1 MLARHDPPAL
11 PGACRA
17 AAGAYTDCRKRR
29 KEFAM
34 AKLWDKGY
42 SIEPE
47 IEQFTVGEDYLLDR
61 ALVRADALGSAAH
74 ATMLA
79 KIGILTAKE
88 RDRLLG
94 GLRQVLADFEAGRF
108 AIKPAQEDVHTAVEE
123 RLTESLGDLGKKLHT
138 GRSRNDQVLL
148 DLRLYGKERLHVLTE
163 RAIAMVRVLAG
174 FAKANEFVPMPGRTH
189 MQIAMPSSL
198 GLWAGAYAESLLDD
212 IELLKTA
219 HTLSDQ
225 SPLGSGAAYG
235 SALKLDRKLVARLL
249 GFAKVQNN
257 VLYCANSRGK
267 AELATLQACS
277 QVMVDLS
284 RLAGDLM
291 ITSTPEFG
299 YFRIPKELCTG
310 SSMMPNKRNPCGLEL
325 VRAKSAGVFAAE
337 QQIAAIL
344 KALPFGYN
352 RDFQETKGPF
362 MRGVDATAASLS
374 VMRLSI
380 ERLEVVEENLRKGF
394 TPEIYATDRALEL
407 VLEGQ
412 PFRDAYRYV
421 GTHLDELSS
430 RDPVANLKSKK
441 LQGGPGNLGLAGLTK
456 RADAAERWLAGVR
469 GPFQKALAKLLG

>member
-1 MLARHDPPAL
+1 
-11 PGACRA
+11 
-17 AAGAYTDCRKRR
+17 
-29 KEFAM
+29 M

-42 SIEPE
+42 SIDPE
-47 IEQFTVGEDYLLDR
+47 IERFTVGEDYLLD
-61 ALVRADALGSAAH
+61 AGLVRADILGSAAH

-88 RDRLLG
+88 RGRLVA
-94 GLRQVLADFEAGRF
+94 GLRAVLKDFEAGKFVIR
-108 AIKPAQEDVHTAVEE
+108 PEQEDVHTAVEE
-123 RLTESLGDLGKKLHT
+123 RLTQDLGDLGKKLHT

-148 DLRLYGKERLHVLTE
+148 DLRLYGKERLHALAE
-163 RAIAMVRVLAG
+163 RVIALVRALAA
-174 FAKANEFVPMPGRTH
+174 FAKQYEFMPMPGRTH

-212 IELLKTA
+212 LEFLKAA
-219 HTLSDQ
+219 HTVTDQ

-235 SALKLDRKLVARLL
+235 SALKLDRAMVARLL

-267 AELATLQACS
+267 AELATLQACALVS
-277 QVMVDLS
+277 VDLS
-284 RLAGDLM
+284 RLANDLM
-291 ITSTPEFG
+291 ICSTPEFG

-337 QQIAAIL
+337 MQVAAIL

-352 RDFQETKGPF
+352 RDFQETKGPL
-362 MRGVDATAASLS
+362 MRGVDATAGSLG

-394 TPEIYATDRALEL
+394 LPEIFATDRALEL
-407 VLEGQ
+407 VLEGR

-421 GTHLDELSS
+421 AAHLGELSS

-441 LQGGPGNLGLAGLTK
+441 LQGGPVNLGLATLAK
-456 RADAAERWLAGVR
+456 RADAAKAWLASVR
-469 GPFQKALAKLLG
+469 GPFQKALAKLMA

>member
-1 MLARHDPPAL
+1 
-11 PGACRA
+11 
-17 AAGAYTDCRKRR
+17 
-29 KEFAM
+29 M

-42 SIEPE
+42 AIDPE
-47 IEQFTVGEDYLLDR
+47 IERFTVGEDYLLDA
-61 ALVRADALGSAAH
+61 ALVRADLLGSAAH

-79 KIGILTAKE
+79 KIGILTAAQ

-94 GLRQVLADFEAGRF
+94 GLRAILKDFGAGEF
-108 AIKPAQEDVHTAVEE
+108 AVRPDQEDVHTAVEE
-123 RLTESLGDLGKKLHT
+123 RLTADLGDLGKKLHT
-138 GRSRNDQVLL
+138 GRSRNDQVLV
-148 DLRLYGKERLHVLTE
+148 DLRLYGKEKLHALAG
-163 RAIAMVRVLAG
+163 RAIALVRALAA
-174 FAKANEFVPMPGRTH
+174 FAKRYEFTPMPGRTH

-212 IELLKTA
+212 LELLKAA
-219 HTLSDQ
+219 HTVTDQ

-235 SALKLDRKLVARLL
+235 SALPLDRKLVARLL

-267 AELATLQACS
+267 AELATLQVCA

-284 RLAGDLM
+284 RLANDLL

-310 SSMMPNKRNPCGLEL
+310 SSMMPQKRNPCGLEL
-325 VRAKSAGVFAAE
+325 VRAKSAGVLAAE
-337 QQIAAIL
+337 QQVAAIL

-352 RDFQETKGPF
+352 RDFQETKGPL
-362 MRGVDATAASLS
+362 MRGLETTLASLS

-394 TPEIYATDRALEL
+394 LPEIYATDRALEL
-407 VLEGQ
+407 VREGR

-421 GTHLDELSS
+421 GTHLGELSS
-430 RDPVANLKSKK
+430 RDPVANLKSKR
-441 LQGGPGNLGLAGLTK
+441 LQGGPGNLGLAALKT
-456 RADAAERWLAGVR
+456 RADAAEKWLKGVR
-469 GPFQKALAKLLG
+469 GPFEKALASLLG

>member
-1 MLARHDPPAL
+1 
-11 PGACRA
+11 
-17 AAGAYTDCRKRR
+17 
-29 KEFAM
+29 M

-42 SIEPE
+42 AIDPE
-47 IEQFTVGEDYLLDR
+47 IERFTVGEDHVLDR
-61 ALVRADALGSAAH
+61 ALVRADVLGSAAH

-79 KIGILTAKE
+79 EIGVLTKAE
-88 RDRLLG
+88 RDRLLK
-94 GLRQVLADFEAGRF
+94 GLRAVLAEFEAGRF
-108 AIKPAQEDVHTAVEE
+108 TIRPDQEDVHTAVEE
-123 RLTESLGDLGKKLHT
+123 HLTGALGDLGKKLHT

-148 DLRLYGKERLHVLTE
+148 DLRLYGKERLHALAE
-163 RAIAMVRVLAG
+163 RAIALVRALAA
-174 FAKANEFVPMPGRTH
+174 FATAHEFVPMPGRTH

-212 IELLKTA
+212 LELLKAA
-219 HTLSDQ
+219 HTLTDQ

-235 SALKLDRKLVARLL
+235 SALPLDRPLVARLL

-284 RLAGDLM
+284 RLANDLM
-291 ITSTPEFG
+291 ITSMPEFG

-325 VRAKSAGVFAAE
+325 VRAKSAGVFACE
-337 QQIAAIL
+337 QQIAMIL

-352 RDFQETKGPF
+352 RDFQETKGPM
-362 MRGVDATAASLS
+362 MRGVEATGASLS

-394 TPEIYATDRALEL
+394 LAEIYATDRALEL
-407 VLEGQ
+407 VIEGQ

-430 RDPVANLKSKK
+430 RDPVANLKSKR
-441 LQGGPGNLGLAGLTK
+441 LLGGPGNLRLKDLTK
-456 RADAAERWLAGVR
+456 RAAAAEKWLASVR
-469 GPFQKALAKLLG
+469 DPFQKALKALLG

>member
-1 MLARHDPPAL
+1 
-11 PGACRA
+11 
-17 AAGAYTDCRKRR
+17 
-29 KEFAM
+29 M

-42 SIEPE
+42 SIDPE
-47 IEQFTVGEDYLLDR
+47 IERFTVGEDYILD
-61 ALVRADALGSAAH
+61 ACLVRADVVGSAAH

-88 RDRLLG
+88 RGRLLA
-94 GLRQVLADFEAGRF
+94 GLRTVLKDFEAGKF
-108 AIKPAQEDVHTAVEE
+108 AIRPEQEDVHTAVEE
-123 RLTESLGDLGKKLHT
+123 RLTEMLGDLGKKLHT

-148 DLRLYGKERLHVLTE
+148 DLRLYGKERLHALAE
-163 RAIAMVRVLAG
+163 RIIALVRALAA
-174 FAKANEFVPMPGRTH
+174 FARKHEFVPMPGRTH

-212 IELLKTA
+212 LELLKAA
-219 HTLSDQ
+219 HAMTDQ

-235 SALKLDRKLVARLL
+235 SALKIDRAMVARLL

-267 AELATLQACS
+267 AELATLQVCA

-325 VRAKSAGVFAAE
+325 VRAKSAGVFACE
-337 QQIAAIL
+337 MQVAAIL

-394 TPEIYATDRALEL
+394 LPEIYATDRALEL
-407 VLEGQ
+407 VLEGR

-421 GTHLDELSS
+421 AAHLGELSS

-441 LQGGPGNLGLAGLTK
+441 LQGGPGNLGLATLAK
-456 RADAAERWLAGVR
+456 RADAAEKWLAGVR
-469 GPFQKALAKLLG
+469 LPMAKALAKLMA